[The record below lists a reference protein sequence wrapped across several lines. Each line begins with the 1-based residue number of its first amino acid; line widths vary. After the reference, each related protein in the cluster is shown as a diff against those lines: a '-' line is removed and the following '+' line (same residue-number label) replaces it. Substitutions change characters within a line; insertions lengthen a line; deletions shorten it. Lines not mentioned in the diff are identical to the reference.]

1 MTTKKKPPASPP
13 LTIHDSGVP
22 PTAAA
27 PDPDPAA
34 LLIGL
39 TFVRASAAA
48 VFLELVTIDV
58 SLLPF
63 IRCGVNRFGP
73 NGLNLIVFK
82 GRMFTCKGDFPG
94 DDNPLH
100 DPFVGFPVYVEV

>member
-1 MTTKKKPPASPP
+1 MTTKKKAAASSPP

-27 PDPDPAA
+27 PDPAA

-39 TFVRASAAA
+39 TFVRASAAV
-48 VFLELVTIDV
+48 VFLELVTIDL

-63 IRCGVNRFGP
+63 IRCGANRFGP